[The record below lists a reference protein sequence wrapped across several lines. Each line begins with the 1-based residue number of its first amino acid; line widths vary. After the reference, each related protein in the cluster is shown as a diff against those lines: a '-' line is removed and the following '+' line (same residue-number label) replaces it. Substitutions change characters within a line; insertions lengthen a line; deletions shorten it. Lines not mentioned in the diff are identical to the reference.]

1 MKTRTIG
8 LALLLGCAACTDE
21 PADTDSGEVSCEDTD
36 GDGDGYNACEDCDDA
51 DAAVNPGATE
61 RCNGLDDNCDD
72 QLAWNEE
79 DVDADGVADCQ
90 VCDSLGFWGY
100 IIASEPGALQ
110 ESLFLATDAHECR
123 HYSEATDYMFV
134 TLDKVEG
141 EVECVYTGRKVTVGD
156 DKPDGNDMNTEHT
169 WPQSFGAETIPARCD
184 LNHLFPTDAL
194 ANTKRGSHPFGEVV
208 GSVDWSEGGSS
219 LGDDE
224 NGLTVFEP
232 RDSHKGNV
240 ARAMLYFEFRY
251 GERLTAEE
259 LSGML
264 GDERRAMFLAWHQGD
279 PPTEVDL
286 ARTGVI
292 AEYMGAGNPLVAC
305 EGLTEMLVEEQL
317 GAADTGQ

>member
-1 MKTRTIG
+1 M
-8 LALLLGCAACTDE
+8 
-21 PADTDSGEVSCEDTD
+21 
-36 GDGDGYNACEDCDDA
+36 
-51 DAAVNPGATE
+51 
-61 RCNGLDDNCDD
+61 
-72 QLAWNEE
+72 EE
-79 DVDADGVADCQ
+79 DADADGVADCQ
-90 VCDSLGFWGY
+90 VCDSHGY
-100 IIASEPGALQ
+100 WPFIIAAEPGGMQ

-134 TLDKVEG
+134 TLDKVDG

-184 LNHLFPTDAL
+184 LNHLFPTDSL

-208 GSVDWSEGGSS
+208 GSVDWSEGGSV
-219 LGDDE
+219 LGEDAD
-224 NGLTVFEP
+224 GFTVFEP

-251 GERLTAEE
+251 GERLAEEE
-259 LSGML
+259 LSGMM

-279 PPTEVDL
+279 PVTEVDI

-292 AEYMGAGNPLVAC
+292 AEYMGSGNPLLAC
-305 EGLTEMLVEEQL
+305 EGLTEILVEEQF
-317 GAADTGQ
+317 GATDTGE